1 MKLQN
6 NQSFKPLW
14 SHLGPAH
21 SNVLLRASPLKTD
34 NGRLADKLSEFF
46 DSHTPAE
53 FSGKL
58 SIILQ
63 AYSANDY
70 YRQSSPSDVLF
81 TMEKLSDLVTAAHMI
96 CRNTLF
102 NPSAN
107 KSKITNLQTQTG
119 SYNDIA
125 DFFEHQPLK
134 RWQET
139 IKHITFFALCKD
151 NPVDAGYCH
160 DTLFVFNSFSK
171 LVVACF
177 DILRELRTQ
186 DIASDPR

>member
-1 MKLQN
+1 MKLLN
-6 NQSFKPLW
+6 NQYFKPLQ
-14 SHLGPAH
+14 
-21 SNVLLRASPLKTD
+21 SPLAPPYSKILFQIVPLKKD
-34 NGRLADKLSEFF
+34 NSFLVSQLSDLF
-46 DSHTPAE
+46 DSHTPNE

-81 TMEKLSDLVTAAHMI
+81 TMEKLSDLVTTAHI
-96 CRNTLF
+96 IYRKT
-102 NPSAN
+102 SIHHTSQN
-107 KSKITNLQTQTG
+107 KFRISIVQTISYTDVTG
-119 SYNDIA
+119 
-125 DFFEHQPLK
+125 FFQHQPVQE
-134 RWQET
+134 WQET

-151 NPVDAGYCH
+151 NPVDAGYCY
-160 DTLFVFNSFSK
+160 DTFFIFNSFSK
-171 LVVACF
+171 LVAACF